1 MAARMLPRSTPT
13 ESRLEAPS
21 TSDGL
26 IHGVRPP
33 RREGLRLSDHPNV
46 IRAGTV
52 GAFLVVWELYGRSL
66 SPIFLSY
73 PTAILAAAVELI
85 SSGEL
90 LAALLKSLQGLAIG
104 FSLAVVFG
112 ITLGILMGRYKSL
125 YHALNP
131 FIVALYATPG
141 VALIPLI
148 MLWFGLGLQAKI
160 VIITEACFFPI
171 VINTFAGVRNVSR
184 ANVDVARAYG
194 ASERQILRLVL
205 LPSALPF
212 IMAGIRLAVGRG
224 VIGMV
229 VAEFFT
235 ALSGVGS
242 LIIIYSNAFATA
254 KLFVPVIT
262 LSLLG
267 VSLTALAQQL
277 ERRMAPWKETERA
290 E

>member
-1 MAARMLPRSTPT
+1 MAAHMLRSTPT
-13 ESRLEAPS
+13 ESRREPS
-21 TSDGL
+21 ASSDGL
-26 IHGVRPP
+26 IRGVRPP
-33 RREGLRLSDHPNV
+33 RRGGFRVSDYPLV
-46 IRAGTV
+46 IQVVSV
-52 GAFLVVWELYGRSL
+52 GAFLIAWELYGRSL

-73 PTAILAAAVELI
+73 PTAILGAAVELI
-85 SSGEL
+85 GSGEL
-90 LAALLKSLQGLAIG
+90 LAAVLKSLQGLAIG
-104 FSLAVVFG
+104 FCIATVLGV
-112 ITLGILMGRYKSL
+112 TLGILMGRYKAL

-131 FIVALYATPG
+131 FLVALYATPG

-148 MLWFGLGLQAKI
+148 MLWFGLGLPAKI

-171 VINTFAGVRNVSR
+171 VMNTLAGVRNVSR

-194 ASERQILRLVL
+194 ASERQVLGLVM
-205 LPSALPF
+205 LPSAIPF

-267 VSLTALAQQL
+267 VGLTALAQQL

>member
-1 MAARMLPRSTPT
+1 MAARMLPRSTAT
-13 ESRLEAPS
+13 EPQSSA
-21 TSDGL
+21 DGL
-26 IHGVRPP
+26 IHGLAPP
-33 RREGLRLSDHPNV
+33 RRGGFRLGEHPNL
-46 IRAGTV
+46 IRLVTV
-52 GAFLVVWELYGRSL
+52 GAFLIAWELYGRSL

-73 PTAILAAAVELI
+73 PVAILGAAVELI
-85 SSGEL
+85 RSGEL
-90 LAALLKSLQGLAIG
+90 VAAMLKSLQGLVIG
-104 FSLAVVFG
+104 YSIALVLG
-112 ITLGILMGRYKSL
+112 ITLGLLMGRYKSV

-131 FIVALYATPG
+131 FIVALYATPT
-141 VALIPLI
+141 VALTPLI

-160 VIITEACFFPI
+160 VIISEACFFPI
-171 VINTFAGVRNVSR
+171 VLNTFAGVRNVSR
-184 ANVDVARAYG
+184 SNVDVARAYG
-194 ASERQILRLVL
+194 ASESQVLRMVL

-224 VIGMV
+224 VIGMI

-235 ALSGVGS
+235 ALSGLGS
-242 LIIIYSNAFATA
+242 LIIVYSNAFATA

-267 VSLTALAQQL
+267 LTLTALAQLL